1 MLIEIK
7 SNKHCYSKLYT
18 LTDRKLEPLRE
29 RETTLQH
36 TIFVK
41 NFQIKTDFDFSSLD
55 IKTRKNINKTITQ
68 EIKNIIKKDIEK
80 KIKFQTICKK
90 KKLLIKNNIKKSVQ
104 ESFNNL
110 QYEKILNKFLNTL
123 RHEITNPV
131 TGMRLASNFLCQN
144 SNKTASEISN
154 DILTSAQKIVDLID
168 KCNMKD
174 CHSSVRLI
182 NDIVHS
188 KKNQNPNIEFL
199 TDLNEDLI
207 LKNGKEIFEQI
218 IINLINNAIE
228 AMSNANKP
236 RIEISTSLLK
246 NKFQLSIHDNGDDV
260 SDAKLLFSP
269 YYTTKKNGSGLG
281 LYICKKYCKE
291 LGLEIEIKTKPK
303 KVFIIKEL

>member
-18 LTDRKLEPLRE
+18 LADHKLEPIGE
-29 RETTLQH
+29 QKSTLQH
-36 TIFVK
+36 TIFVN
-41 NFQIKTDFDFSSLD
+41 NFQIKTDFDFSSLN

-80 KIKFQTICKK
+80 KIEFQTICKQR
-90 KKLLIKNNIKKSVQ
+90 KLLIRNNITESVQ
-104 ESFNNL
+104 QSFNNL

-144 SNKTASEISN
+144 SNETVSGISK

-174 CHSSVRLI
+174 CHSSIRLI

-188 KKNQNPNIEFL
+188 KKNQNPNIEFRTEL
-199 TDLNEDLI
+199 KEDLN

-228 AMSNANKP
+228 AMSNVSNP
-236 RIEISTSLLK
+236 RIEISTSLVK
-246 NKFQLSIHDNGDDV
+246 NKFQLSIYDNGDDV
-260 SDAKLLFSP
+260 YDTKFLFSP

-281 LYICKKYCKE
+281 LYICKKYCEE
-291 LGLEIEIKTKPK
+291 LGLEIGIKTNPK
-303 KVFIIKEL
+303 KEFIIKEL